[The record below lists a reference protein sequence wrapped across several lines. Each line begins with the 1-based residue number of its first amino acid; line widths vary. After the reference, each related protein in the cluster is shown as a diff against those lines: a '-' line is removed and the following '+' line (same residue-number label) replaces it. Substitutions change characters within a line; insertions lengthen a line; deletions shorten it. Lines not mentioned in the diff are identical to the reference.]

1 MESIFSK
8 KNRVFFNSL
17 SFLCV
22 LFCCFFFAFAE
33 ISAPRI
39 KLSRLL
45 TTPGDPNAGPQLQDA
60 NQVFQTADT
69 GSPGTHPQLNT
80 GAQIQQPNPSLRR
93 GSAPAIGDFTP
104 VYNTI
109 WSPTENLGAPPGTF
123 AMQPSSS
130 GSVNALVLQEKY
142 T

>member
-1 MESIFSK
+1 MESNFSK
-8 KNRVFFNSL
+8 KIRVFL
-17 SFLCV
+17 ARYPSFL
-22 LFCCFFFAFAE
+22 FYSAIFFAFPE
-33 ISAPRI
+33 FSAPRI

-45 TTPGDPNAGPQLQDA
+45 TTPEDPNAGPQLQGV
-60 NQVFQTADT
+60 NQGFQTADT
-69 GSPGTHPQLNT
+69 NSPGTHPQLNT
-80 GAQIQQPNPSLRR
+80 GAQIQQLSPSLRR

-104 VYNTI
+104 AYNTI

-130 GSVNALVLQEKY
+130 GSVNALVLQEKQ